1 MIRSL
6 LAATL
11 LLVPTA
17 ASAAI
22 GIVTVLEGKAT
33 RTPEKGA
40 AIALTVGSELE
51 LKDTLNVTKGNL
63 RFDLNDGSQIA
74 LGEKSELVID
84 EATFEGQSC
93 TGFLGTL
100 KAGSLWTKVKKML
113 GAAKY
118 EVRTGR
124 AVAGVRGTIFRI
136 DADTLVK
143 AAKGRGQGR
152 NASVIRVTEG
162 VVRVTPGPD
171 SSPLHRDQARAV
183 QPRREIEA
191 PKEVSVEEWEAKFV
205 ELAKGQNVA
214 VGVDLFEA
222 AELTKAQQNDNFQ
235 KWLDKQ

>member
-11 LLVPTA
+11 LLVPA
-17 ASAAI
+17 VASAAI
-22 GIVTVLEGKAT
+22 GTVAVLEGKAT

-40 AIALTVGSELE
+40 AVPLAVGTAIE
-51 LKDTLNVTKGNL
+51 LKDTIKVTRGNL

-74 LGEKSELVID
+74 LTEKSELFVD
-84 EATFEGQSC
+84 NATFEGQNC

-100 KAGSLWTKVKKML
+100 KTGSLWTKVKKML

-118 EVRTGR
+118 EVRTER

-152 NASVIRVTEG
+152 HASVVRVTEG
-162 VVRVTPGPD
+162 IVRVNPGPGAKP
-171 SSPLHRDQARAV
+171 SVPKSGPRTEVAV
-183 QPRREIEA
+183 
-191 PKEVSVEEWEAKFV
+191 PKEISEDEWEAKFV
-205 ELAKGQNVA
+205 ELQKGENVA

-222 AELTKAQQNDNFQ
+222 AELSKAQQNDNFQ